1 LLDLLQLVAGL
12 AILVGGGEMMVRGAS
27 ALARLLGVSP
37 LVIGLTVVAFGTSAP
52 ELAVNGL
59 AALQGSTEL
68 SFGNI
73 IGSNI
78 ANIALILGSMAL
90 IRPLEVE
97 SSVVSREIPM
107 MLLATAAVI
116 VLGSDRIRGGIEG
129 YDRYDGLILLLFFS
143 VFLYYTLA
151 EVLRRR
157 ATDPLFAQASQLGGP
172 TRLHSFAPSALLMAG
187 GLAGLSGG
195 AQLTVN
201 AAVALAEALSIPSVV
216 VGLTLVAFGTSLPE
230 LATSLVA
237 VRRGQVELAVGNV
250 VGSNLFNLLFILA
263 VTSVLEPIPLPAGGH
278 FDLGV
283 MALLSVALLFVANT
297 HGRRIVRIEAALL
310 LTIYFSFILR
320 RVALAL

>member
-12 AILVGGGEMMVRGAS
+12 AILLGGGEMMVRGAS

-59 AALQGSTEL
+59 AALQNNAEL

-78 ANIALILGSMAL
+78 ANIALILGCMAL
-90 IRPLEVE
+90 VRPLDIE

-107 MLLATAAVI
+107 MLLATAAVL
-116 VLGSDRIRGGIEG
+116 VLGTDRIRGSAEG
-129 YDRYDGLILLLFFS
+129 YDRYDALILLLFFS

-157 ATDPLFAQASQLGGP
+157 TTDPLFTQARQLGHP
-172 TRLHSFAPSALLMAG
+172 TRLKSVVGSLLLMAG
-187 GLAGLSGG
+187 GLAALSGG
-195 AQLTVN
+195 AQITVN
-201 AAVALAEALSIPSVV
+201 AAVSLAEALEVPSVL

-250 VGSNLFNLLFILA
+250 VGSNLFNLLVVLA
-263 VTSVLEPIPLPAGGH
+263 VTALLRPIPLPANGH

-283 MALLSVALLFVANT
+283 MALLSVALLLVSHS
-297 HGRRIVRIEAALL
+297 HGRRIVRVEAALL
-310 LTIYFSFILR
+310 LTIYVSYILR
-320 RVALAL
+320 RVAIS

>member
-1 LLDLLQLVAGL
+1 MLDLLQLVAGL
-12 AILVGGGEMMVRGAS
+12 AILLGGGEMMVRGAS

-59 AALQGSTEL
+59 AALQNNAEL

-78 ANIALILGSMAL
+78 ANIALILGCMAL
-90 IRPLEVE
+90 VRPLDIE

-107 MLLATAAVI
+107 MLLATAAVL
-116 VLGSDRIRGGIEG
+116 VLGTDRIRGSAEG
-129 YDRYDGLILLLFFS
+129 YDRYDALILLLFFS

-157 ATDPLFAQASQLGGP
+157 TTDPLFTQARQLGHP
-172 TRLHSFAPSALLMAG
+172 TRLKSVVGSLLLMAG
-187 GLAGLSGG
+187 GLAALSGG
-195 AQLTVN
+195 AQITVN
-201 AAVALAEALSIPSVV
+201 AAVSLAEALEVPSVL

-250 VGSNLFNLLFILA
+250 VGSNLFNLLVVLA
-263 VTSVLEPIPLPAGGH
+263 VTALLRPIPLPANGH

-283 MALLSVALLFVANT
+283 MALLSVALLLVSHS
-297 HGRRIVRIEAALL
+297 HGRRIVRVEAALL
-310 LTIYFSFILR
+310 LTIYVSYILR
-320 RVALAL
+320 RVAIS